1 MPDLAPGRLKG
12 PGCKSGAFCFGL
24 GIQRV
29 SLHLWLEESPMPL
42 NTYLIVLIGVVA
54 AAGATIA
61 LFWAMG
67 FNLLWLGLAALVLT
81 LVIRK
86 VKW

>member
-1 MPDLAPGRLKG
+1 
-12 PGCKSGAFCFGL
+12 
-24 GIQRV
+24 
-29 SLHLWLEESPMPL
+29 MPL